1 MILLFSICHMSC
13 CRSSFVINFML
24 SYWLI
29 ELILLIL
36 FKFLYYLL
44 AMYFLVVTQGL
55 QNAFFIYLSL
65 LILNTVVSHKLQSVC
80 NSINPFS
87 PLPFPIIIYILHL
100 LVLYTPQCNVH
111 IFKLTAVFQRNER
124 EKKYFYQHIYHF
136 LIFLFL
142 PTDSS
147 FICSHVLLTCITY
160 FSHSYNTF
168 Y

>member
-1 MILLFSICHMSC
+1 MFSICHMSC

-44 AMYFLVVTQGL
+44 AMYFLVVTQGS

-65 LILNTVVSHKLQSVC
+65 LILNIVVSHKLQSVC

-87 PLPFPIIIYILHL
+87 PLPFPIIIYILHFFIPSFYIASL
-100 LVLYTPQCNVH
+100 NCSINICTNIWNV
-111 IFKLTAVFQRNER
+111 
-124 EKKYFYQHIYHF
+124 F
-136 LIFLFL
+136 LKI
-142 PTDSS
+142 
-147 FICSHVLLTCITY
+147 
-160 FSHSYNTF
+160 
-168 Y
+168 